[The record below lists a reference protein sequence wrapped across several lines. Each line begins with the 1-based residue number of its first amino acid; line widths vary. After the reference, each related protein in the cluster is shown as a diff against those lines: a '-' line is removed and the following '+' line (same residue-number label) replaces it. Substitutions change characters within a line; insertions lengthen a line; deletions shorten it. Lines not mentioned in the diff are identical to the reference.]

1 MYTSNFLLITMSN
14 FQAVNCVHKFH
25 WGVCLLLF
33 LNNHFLKNLKFSVQ
47 DYFYKNSVS
56 CLVLMKC
63 FPVSV
68 KNCVSIIYHLVII
81 SHFLYVYTPFCF
93 CYIYI
98 LYWNNITFCCT
109 VQHWYL
115 GPKRKKLITRTSKG
129 ENGVHGTE
137 NRFKLV
143 FGCNVGSE
151 QKHKWYA

>member
-1 MYTSNFLLITMSN
+1 MWSYFLNYLMYTSNVLLITMSN

-33 LNNHFLKNLKFSVQ
+33 LYNHFLTNLKFSVQ
-47 DYFYKNSVS
+47 DYFYKNSVG

-81 SHFLYVYTPFCF
+81 SYLLYVYTPFCF

-98 LYWNNITFCCT
+98 LYWNNIA
-109 VQHWYL
+109 VQSNIWSW
-115 GPKRKKLITRTSKG
+115 GRSPISKSSI
-129 ENGVHGTE
+129 
-137 NRFKLV
+137 F
-143 FGCNVGSE
+143 F
-151 QKHKWYA
+151 